1 VPETGPARTGT
12 LEKVVLEITL
22 LGNQRVAA
30 GGQPL
35 DALSPRTLGLLGHL
49 VVHAGSPQ
57 LRSHVAAI
65 FWPDSTDAQAR
76 TNLRRELHQ
85 LRRALPDGDRFMTI
99 DTSSLCWRPDAE
111 CEIDVAEFEAAAAEA
126 DRAERE
132 GDQAVFR
139 AAGSRAVRAYGGDL
153 MPAFYDDWVL
163 VERER
168 LHRTCVALLDRLVT
182 ALADDGDTP
191 AAIELAR
198 RRVGLEPLEE
208 SGYRT
213 LMELQARSG
222 DRAAALRTFHRCA
235 SVLERD
241 LGVAPSAET
250 VAAHR
255 LLLGGSVEMSPAGG
269 DAPFIGRQ
277 AELAALRSAW
287 ASARNGPRVM
297 IVAGE
302 AGLGKSRVVDE
313 LARSVGREMGTVA
326 KARCFPSM
334 DRLTL
339 APVVEWLRS
348 RPLRDGVE
356 RLDPIWRS
364 EIARLRHDV
373 HSGTGRRASSAPID
387 PWQRLRFFE
396 ALTRGV
402 LSPGA
407 PTLLVL
413 DDLQWCD
420 TETLEWLEFLL
431 HFDPDAPVLVVATL
445 RSEEL
450 PERPEVWEYTRRLRS
465 EGCADELTLD
475 PLTTEGTAE
484 LAAALLGRQLRRT
497 ERVQLHA
504 RTGGIP
510 LFVVESSRPD
520 SAESSRVDAV
530 LAGRFAKLSPLATE
544 LCGVAAAI
552 EGDFSYELM
561 AEASDLTG
569 EELVEALE
577 ELWRRRIVQEH
588 SSTSY
593 GFVHD
598 LLRQAAYD
606 RLSPPQRAQHH
617 RAVASALERLHAG
630 DPGVVAAQIAE
641 HYQRGGEVDG
651 AIRHH
656 WLAAEAASSVF
667 AHGEAIRHQSEAL
680 SLLDQLGE
688 GNTVRR
694 ATGLLGLGVA
704 QRHAGDPAHHRTLL
718 AAADLARRLG
728 AADLLATAALA
739 VADHGYWS
747 PSFSP
752 DPERVGLVRAAL
764 RSLPED
770 EPASRAQMLAVLAIE
785 MHLDGA
791 LEEAA
796 TLVDEAERIARDLGD
811 PEVLLGVLATR
822 CYATQNPATLT
833 TLPEVATECVQL
845 AEQLGDQLRLAHEY
859 LRLDSHLRKVGETAG
874 AQAAL
879 DRATSFAERF
889 EHPPTAFWVA
899 NNWLARALYEGDP
912 AEATRRADEVD
923 ALGRSI
929 GFSDTD
935 RRSLYASF
943 STSMLSGRL
952 AELEPLLDHG
962 LVSPTGAPVVRA
974 GGAMVLVA
982 AGRAD
987 EARLVF
993 EEIEDQLDD
1002 VPFSVNWH
1010 ITLCFM
1016 AHLARALGDR
1026 SRADRI
1032 HDRLLP
1038 YPGLVLHTGPAV
1050 CGTTD
1055 HGLGLAAVAAGRL
1068 DDALEHFTRAD
1079 ELQERAGMRGWLMFT
1094 RLERARALIAAER
1107 DPDHAVELL
1116 RAARRTAQVVG
1127 NHEVLDEASVLAS
1140 QVPSTC

>member
-1 VPETGPARTGT
+1 
-12 LEKVVLEITL
+12 VLEITL
-22 LGNQRVAA
+22 LGNQRVAM

-49 VVHAGSPQ
+49 AVHAGSPQ

-65 FWPDSTDAQAR
+65 FWPDSTEAQAR

-85 LRRALPDGDRFMTI
+85 LRRGLPDGDRFLTI
-99 DTSSLCWRPDAE
+99 DTTSLCWRPDAE
-111 CEIDVAEFEAAAAEA
+111 CAIDVAEFEAAVAESE
-126 DRAERE
+126 RAERE
-132 GDQAVFR
+132 GDQAAFR
-139 AAGSRAVRAYGGDL
+139 AAASRAVRAYGGDL

-168 LHRTCVALLDRLVT
+168 LHRTCLALLDRLV
-182 ALADDGDTP
+182 AVLADDGGTP
-191 AAIELAR
+191 GAIELAR
-198 RRVGLEPLEE
+198 RRVELEPLEE

-213 LMELQARSG
+213 LMELQARTG

-241 LGVAPSAET
+241 LGVAPSEET

-255 LLLGGSVEMSPAGG
+255 MLVGGRVETSPAEG
-269 DAPFIGRQ
+269 DAPLIGRQ

-287 ASARNGPRVM
+287 ASTRNGPRVI
-297 IVAGE
+297 IVTGE
-302 AGLGKSRVVDE
+302 AGLGKSRLVDE
-313 LARSVGREMGTVA
+313 LARTVEREMGTVA
-326 KARCFPSM
+326 TARCFPSM

-364 EIARLRHDV
+364 EIARPRPDV
-373 HSGTGRRASSAPID
+373 RSGTVRQAASAPVD

-396 ALTRGV
+396 ALARAV
-402 LSPGA
+402 LSAGA

-431 HFDPDAPVLVVATL
+431 HFDPGAPVLVVATL

-450 PERPEVWEYTRRLRS
+450 PDRPEVREYTRRLRS
-465 EGCADELTLD
+465 EGCADELMLD
-475 PLTTEGTAE
+475 PLTTAGTAE
-484 LAAALLGRQLRRT
+484 LAASLLGRPLRRA
-497 ERVQLHA
+497 ERRQLHA

-510 LFVVESSRPD
+510 LLVVESSRPD

-530 LAGRFAKLSPLATE
+530 LDGRFAKLSPVATE

-552 EGDFSYELM
+552 EGDFSYELL
-561 AEASDLTG
+561 AEASGLTG
-569 EELVEALE
+569 EELVAALE
-577 ELWRRRIVQEH
+577 ELWHRRIVREH

-593 GFVHD
+593 GFVHE

-606 RLSPPQRAQHH
+606 RLSPPQRAKHH
-617 RAVASALERLHAG
+617 RAIASALERLHAG

-656 WLAAEAASSVF
+656 WLSAEAATSVF
-667 AHGEAIRHQSEAL
+667 AHGEAVRHRSEAL
-680 SLLDQLGE
+680 TLLDELGE

-704 QRHAGDPAHHRTLL
+704 QRHAGDPAHHQTLL
-718 AAADLARRLG
+718 TAADLARRLG

-747 PSFSP
+747 PSFAP

-764 RSLPED
+764 RALPAHES
-770 EPASRAQMLAVLAIE
+770 ARRAQLLAVLAIE

-796 TLVDEAERIARDLGD
+796 TRVEEAERIARGLGD

-822 CYATQNPATLT
+822 CFATQNPATLT
-833 TLPEVATECVQL
+833 SLHEVATECVQL

-859 LRLDSHLRKVGETAG
+859 LRLDSHLRKVGETTG

-879 DRATSFAERF
+879 DRATSIAERF

-912 AEATRRADEVD
+912 AEATRRADGVD

-943 STSMLSGRL
+943 ATRLLAGRL

-962 LVSPTGAPVVRA
+962 LISPTDAPVVRA

-982 AGRAD
+982 AGRAP
-987 EARLVF
+987 EARPVF

-1002 VPFSVNWH
+1002 MPFSVNWH
-1010 ITLCFM
+1010 TTLCFM
-1016 AHLARALGDR
+1016 AHLARSLGDR
-1026 SRADRI
+1026 SRAHRI
-1032 HDRLLP
+1032 HDRLSP

-1050 CGTTD
+1050 LGTTD
-1055 HGLGLAAVAAGRL
+1055 HGLGLAAAAAGRL
-1068 DDALEHFTRAD
+1068 DDAFEHFTRAD
-1079 ELQERAGMRGWLMFT
+1079 ELQERAGMWGWLMFT
-1094 RLERARALIAAER
+1094 RLELARTLISTGR
-1107 DPDHAVELL
+1107 DPDHAGELL
-1116 RAARRTAQVVG
+1116 RAARATAEAIG
-1127 NHEVLDEASVLAS
+1127 NHEVLDQARALAS
-1140 QVPSTC
+1140 HVPSNC